1 MRKLVAPEPN
11 LRACVVVPARNEEDL
26 VGHCIEALAGQR
38 RVSSE
43 EYEVI
48 LVLDGCTDE
57 TGSRARKV
65 AHRSPNLRLHFL
77 DGPGEGAGHARRTG
91 MEAAC
96 DRLLSLGR
104 ENGLIAS
111 TDADT
116 IVDPD
121 WLAAQFECLEQGA
134 RAIGGRIELADDGHL
149 QNGVAGWRAKRGQ
162 RRHVDLLSESSSN
175 GESPRFLEHWQFS
188 GASLSLTAEVYREI
202 GGLEPHAALEDEHLE
217 RILCQRSI
225 PIERPLSVKVTTSA
239 RLVGRAERGLARD
252 LALATWFENNTY
264 EMDSTE
270 PERIAGGKKH
280 SVSVVLLADGEDNAV
295 RRSVDALLADLR
307 TGFLDDVLV
316 VSSGPHLKG
325 LPSEANVFE
334 ASELMPEFG
343 PVRGYGDILW
353 RTLSVVESGIVVF
366 LAPGTGAS
374 AVPALVGPL
383 IEREE
388 LSMIKGFGASS
399 GHLSELVA
407 RPLIN
412 LHRPELAGFVDPISK
427 TFAARRSL
435 LETLSFP
442 VGDGASLSL
451 LLDAVERAGTG
462 ALAQVDLG
470 EEHIS
475 PTYSQTAEAA
485 YALQASAITR
495 TSQNTLVPGPL
506 FLPSRDGLQT
516 RRVPNEE
523 RPPLEGLG
531 NSAFVGQSLV

>member
-1 MRKLVAPEPN
+1 MRRLADPEPS

-26 VGHCIEALAGQR
+26 VGRCIEALAGQQ

-57 TGSRARKV
+57 TEIRAREV
-65 AHRSPNLRLHFL
+65 ARRSPDLRLHFL
-77 DGPGEGAGHARRTG
+77 GGPGEGAGHARRVG

-96 DRLLSLGR
+96 DRLLGLGR
-104 ENGLIAS
+104 ETGLIAS

-116 IVDPD
+116 VVDPD

-134 RAIGGRIELADDGHL
+134 RAIGGRIELSNDDGLH
-149 QNGVAGWRAKRGQ
+149 NSVAGWRDERGN
-162 RRHVDLLSESSSN
+162 RRHVDLLSESSHN
-175 GESPRFLEHWQFS
+175 DKCPIFLEHWQFS

-202 GGLEPHAALEDEHLE
+202 GGLEPYAALEDEHLE

-264 EMDSTE
+264 ETDSIGTE
-270 PERIAGGKKH
+270 AMNTGRKH
-280 SVSVVLLADGEDNAV
+280 SISVVLLANGEDQAL
-295 RRSVDALLADLR
+295 RHSVDALLVDLR
-307 TGFLDDVLV
+307 KDLLDEVLV
-316 VSSGPHLKG
+316 VSSATPLKD
-325 LPSEANVFE
+325 LPLEVTVLEADD
-334 ASELMPEFG
+334 LIPEFG
-343 PVRGYGDILW
+343 PVRGYGDVLW
-353 RTLSVVESGIVVF
+353 RASSATEGEILVF
-366 LAPGTGAS
+366 LTPGSGAS

-383 IEREE
+383 IEGGE
-388 LSMIKGFGASS
+388 LSMVKGFGSCS
-399 GHLSELVA
+399 NHLTELVA

-412 LHRPELAGFVDPISK
+412 LHRPELAGFVEPLSK

-442 VGDGASLSL
+442 VGEGASLSL
-451 LLDAVERAGTG
+451 LLDVAERAGTK

-470 EEHIS
+470 EEHIRPTDS
-475 PTYSQTAEAA
+475 PTPETA
-485 YALQASAITR
+485 YALQAAAISR
-495 TSQNTLVPGPL
+495 TSQETLVPGPL
-506 FLPSRDGLQT
+506 FLTSREGLQS
-516 RRVPNEE
+516 RRVPSEE
-523 RPPLEGLG
+523 RPPLESLG
-531 NSAFVGQSLV
+531 TSAYVSQSFG